1 MVKLSEII
9 ELGRNF
15 DFKIRRDHQNK
26 LDVDPQKDDDASP
39 MSTYRC
45 MLRPT

>member
-1 MVKLSEII
+1 MLAMAFITSII
-9 ELGRNF
+9 IMIWVNSH
-15 DFKIRRDHQNK
+15 IK
-26 LDVDPQKDDDASP
+26 LDVDPQKDNDAPP